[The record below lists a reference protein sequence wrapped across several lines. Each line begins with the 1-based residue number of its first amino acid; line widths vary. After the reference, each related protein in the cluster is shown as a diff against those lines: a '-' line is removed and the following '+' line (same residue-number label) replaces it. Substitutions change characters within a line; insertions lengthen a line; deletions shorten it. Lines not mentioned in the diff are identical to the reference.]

1 MIVFHAGDYADP
13 REGAAAYDPRAQLT
27 ALCAGARTVRFR
39 MYVLTRDNVRIGSV
53 PFREGRVDLDSEA
66 SIQRSVVCAIPGEF
80 AQPVAFESHRLQ
92 PAMQLRMPDGGWCEW
107 PLGVFLP
114 TSPSRL
120 QTESGAV
127 SYAVEG
133 YDQAVVLRDDRLTSA
148 LTIPAGTGYL
158 EAAYGQLQAAGV
170 FRLVSDASDR
180 ALTGDIQFEI
190 GARRLDIVN
199 ALLTAINFRPVWFDA
214 YGAARF
220 TAYSPAFNRRALHTY
235 AAGGASVVSPVVA
248 LDMDTFN
255 IPNVIV
261 ALVSRE
267 DGVLVSRWI
276 NEHPGSALSTVR
288 RGRRVVEKVE
298 VQDIA
303 DQETLDEYVKRLGN
317 QTTAAGETVR
327 FETLQMPLHGAW
339 DMMHLDVGDAF
350 GRYEETAWSL
360 DMAPAGRMA
369 HTARK
374 VVLV

>member
-13 REGAAAYDPRAQLT
+13 REGAAGYDREAQLH
-27 ALCAGARTVRFR
+27 ALHAGARNVRFR

-66 SIQRSVVCAIPGEF
+66 SIQRSMVCSIPGGY
-80 AQPVAFESHRLQ
+80 ARDIAFESHRLQ

-114 TSPSRL
+114 TSPSRVR
-120 QTESGAV
+120 TEGGAV
-127 SYAVEG
+127 SCAVEG

-148 LTIPAGTGYL
+148 LTIPARTKYL
-158 EAAYGQLQAAGV
+158 DAAYEQLQAAGI
-170 FRLVSDASDR
+170 FRLVSDASDM
-180 ALTGDIQFEI
+180 ALGGDLQFEI
-190 GARRLDIVN
+190 GASRLDIVN
-199 ALLTAINFRPVWFDA
+199 TLLKAINYRPVWFDA

-220 TAYSPAFNRRALHTY
+220 TAYVPAFSRRSQHVY
-235 AAGGASVVSPVVA
+235 ASGSESVVSPAVT
-248 LDMDTFN
+248 LDMDTFG

-261 ALVSRE
+261 AVVSRE
-267 DGVLVSRWI
+267 DGALVSRWA
-276 NEHPGSALSTVR
+276 NENPASALSITR
-288 RGRRVVEKVE
+288 RGRRVVEKVD

-317 QTTAAGETVR
+317 QAAAAAEMVR

-339 DMMHLDVGDAF
+339 DVMHLDVGDAF

-360 DMAPAGRMA
+360 DLTTGGRMV